1 MGKKID
7 RAALHVLAAL
17 TLYLVF
23 AAAFRNIWAA
33 AACALCAMLCLR
45 RVLSGLTG
53 RLPQRE
59 KRRERARAEVERWAL
74 LDAATAEKEA
84 RALLEKAYPGQLEG
98 AEMAVALRH
107 PQGPPL
113 DASVLLDIWRGR
125 ADGRLII
132 VSTARADAAAHACA
146 GKLAHPAVCLIDA
159 ARLGTLLE
167 KFPPPREKSA
177 PSRRRLHIS
186 VSRERAPR
194 RLLFGLL
201 LLLMYLLLGNP
212 LYLGASLL
220 TLFLAALGWKKPPVP
235 RRLFPGS

>member
-17 TLYLVF
+17 ALYLFF

-98 AEMAVALRH
+98 AEMAGLGCLPSLVRQRSLCFWRSEIQRGPPFQTSPRCLATQRIDRGLRH
-107 PQGPPL
+107 S
-113 DASVLLDIWRGR
+113 D
-125 ADGRLII
+125 
-132 VSTARADAAAHACA
+132 C
-146 GKLAHPAVCLIDA
+146 
-159 ARLGTLLE
+159 
-167 KFPPPREKSA
+167 
-177 PSRRRLHIS
+177 
-186 VSRERAPR
+186 
-194 RLLFGLL
+194 LL
-201 LLLMYLLLGNP
+201 LLACNGC
-212 LYLGASLL
+212 
-220 TLFLAALGWKKPPVP
+220 
-235 RRLFPGS
+235 